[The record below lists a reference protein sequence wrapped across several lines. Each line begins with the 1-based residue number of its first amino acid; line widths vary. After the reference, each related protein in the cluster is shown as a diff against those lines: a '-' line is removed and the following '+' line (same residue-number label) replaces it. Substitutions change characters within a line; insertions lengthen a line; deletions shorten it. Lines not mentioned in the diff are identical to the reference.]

1 MTTDELIDATYARI
15 DALFPEND
23 RGYGD
28 DMRRILDLANRPH
41 FSPVY
46 MDSALSVLG
55 ELLGRMETDAIA
67 QAEEDAY
74 WSKME
79 AEAMNA

>member
-1 MTTDELIDATYARI
+1 MSIDAQWIAMYNRI
-15 DALFPEND
+15 DALFPTDD

-28 DMRRILDLANRPH
+28 DMRRILQLAGKPGVP
-41 FSPVY
+41 PVY
-46 MDSALSVLG
+46 MRSVLSVLG

-79 AEAMNA
+79 AEALNA

>member
-1 MTTDELIDATYARI
+1 MSIDAQWIAMYDRI
-15 DALFPEND
+15 DALFPTDD

-28 DMRRILDLANRPH
+28 DMRRILRLAGKPGVP
-41 FSPVY
+41 PVY
-46 MDSALSVLG
+46 MRSVLSVLG